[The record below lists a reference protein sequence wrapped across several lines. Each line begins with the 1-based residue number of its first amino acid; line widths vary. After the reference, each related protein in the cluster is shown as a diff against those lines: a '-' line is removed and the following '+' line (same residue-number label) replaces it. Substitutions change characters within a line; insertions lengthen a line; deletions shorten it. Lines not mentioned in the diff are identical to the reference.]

1 MYAECLNETGKTA
14 EAATYVNMVRERVGM
29 PGVTATTKDEMFKAI
44 KHEREVEM
52 AAEGHS
58 YMDYKRWGLLEELNG
73 VAELNIVGGSL
84 YKHATAS
91 RDYLFPIPNAEIDK
105 NPALTQNPGW

>member
-1 MYAECLNETGKTA
+1 
-14 EAATYVNMVRERVGM
+14 
-29 PGVTATTKDEMFKAI
+29 
-44 KHEREVEM
+44 
-52 AAEGHS
+52 
-58 YMDYKRWGLLEELNG
+58 MDYKRWGLLEELNG
-73 VAELNIVGGSL
+73 VAELNLIGGNL